1 MFNVYLEDLLSLR
14 WYLQLTVSH
23 IGLKTEIDI
32 IAMQP
37 SLSILPNTTRKEH
50 IDANGYGNVGGVSFY
65 KDVHAARIF
74 ELLTMPC
81 KLQLND
87 LCLLFLYQI
96 TTSFSIFVSHLI
108 YFITCIVLMKLRN
121 K

>member
-1 MFNVYLEDLLSLR
+1 MIFTIDSITYRSKNRDR
-14 WYLQLTVSH
+14 HNRNATITVN
-23 IGLKTEIDI
+23 IT
-32 IAMQP
+32 Q
-37 SLSILPNTTRKEH
+37 EH
-50 IDANGYGNVGGVSFY
+50 IDANGYRNVGGVSFY
-65 KDVHAARIF
+65 KDDRAARFF
-74 ELLTMPC
+74 ELLTVPC

-96 TTSFSIFVSHLI
+96 TTFFSIFVSHLI